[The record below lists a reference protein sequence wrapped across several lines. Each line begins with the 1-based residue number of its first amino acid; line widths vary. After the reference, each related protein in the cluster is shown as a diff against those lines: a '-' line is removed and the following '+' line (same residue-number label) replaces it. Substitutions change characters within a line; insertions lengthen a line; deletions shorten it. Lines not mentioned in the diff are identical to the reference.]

1 MIPDLIKMQ
10 EMTQT
15 IIAQNTHPKTVIEN
29 MTFSHFIAQDC
40 LGKRELSIFYACNSK
55 LS

>member
-10 EMTQT
+10 KMTQT
-15 IIAQNTHPKTVIEN
+15 IIPQNYPKTVIED

-40 LGKRELSIFYACNSK
+40 LGKIKSFIFYAYDSK
-55 LS
+55 SS